1 MATPDVLSRNARDLN
16 DKAGNVH
23 ASHTPPTDAADRGGI
38 DLEGLRTS
46 NATSNHTRYRVPKKD
61 FQMPVT
67 EESDD
72 SAGSSGDTDEP
83 EDLGTTAEA
92 LADQVER
99 EALLV
104 EGARE
109 LLSLKHLPPLRYI
122 DLDLVSA
129 WAPAINAMRLLWE
142 QGRSGRVESYS
153 MSKNKFPYFPD
164 TEISGKIE
172 TLRIA
177 IPQINERAGPS
188 ELWQAAVDVQ
198 SLMMTCRQHSVPFW
212 WVVPAARFRAQVT
225 ELMKATGSTQ
235 LCNALLEEDQQLHSV
250 HVGII
255 ISRDGNSAIAMM
267 QDDGYTL
274 DGSRL
279 TMVREVVQ
287 KIAADIQTLNEEV
300 ELPRDDL
307 PDFVKQLMDLAEL
320 PKETGSTNAGPN
332 QPTVPPFQRRN
343 SDVSMPDASFSTA
356 GSAMSGDSGYHAS
369 PDTLTG
375 ATRALADA
383 ASTMGHASRSG
394 GVPAT
399 SSVPAGEYVPKVF
412 PLPSV
417 KDGCT
422 EYGKV
427 VGVKRAGNF
436 GYRVLLNQGTEKVPC
451 YAIMPAGK
459 LGKGQGA
466 VLFEKFQLPSAHV
479 KGRERDHIDCF
490 KAMVEVA
497 PSSKQK
503 KGEAPWRRLT
513 TYFLVLWKDGKSD
526 WLFRSD
532 LGSFLSK
539 GTIASFE
546 ASLRRENAICKE
558 LLRKSR
564 ETGLNPDTGKPLTD
578 EERRAYPWLCRQ

>member
-1 MATPDVLSRNARDLN
+1 
-16 DKAGNVH
+16 
-23 ASHTPPTDAADRGGI
+23 
-38 DLEGLRTS
+38 
-46 NATSNHTRYRVPKKD
+46 
-61 FQMPVT
+61 
-67 EESDD
+67 
-72 SAGSSGDTDEP
+72 
-83 EDLGTTAEA
+83 
-92 LADQVER
+92 
-99 EALLV
+99 
-104 EGARE
+104 
-109 LLSLKHLPPLRYI
+109 
-122 DLDLVSA
+122 
-129 WAPAINAMRLLWE
+129 
-142 QGRSGRVESYS
+142 
-153 MSKNKFPYFPD
+153 
-164 TEISGKIE
+164 
-172 TLRIA
+172 
-177 IPQINERAGPS
+177 
-188 ELWQAAVDVQ
+188 
-198 SLMMTCRQHSVPFW
+198 
-212 WVVPAARFRAQVT
+212 
-225 ELMKATGSTQ
+225 MKATGSTQ
-235 LCNALLEEDQQLHSV
+235 LCNALLEEHQQLHSV

-267 QDDGYTL
+267 QNDGYTL

-287 KIAADIQTLNEEV
+287 KIAADIQTLNKEV
-300 ELPRDDL
+300 ELPKDDL

-320 PKETGSTNAGPN
+320 PKETVSEDDWRRQLSSLSEVIGAAQKQITDGPLRIEAAPVGQHTTMPSQGLVNGNPSASVSPNSMNTPAPSGQQVSSRGPANSMRVPPRDRFTTFRNPGASTQGSVNAGPN

-369 PDTLTG
+369 PDTSAG

-394 GVPAT
+394 GVTAT

-412 PLPSV
+412 PLPSI

-436 GYRVLLNQGTEKVPC
+436 GYRVLLNEGTEKVPC
-451 YAIMPAGK
+451 YAMMPAGK

-466 VLFEKFQLPSAHV
+466 VLLEKFQLPSAHI
-479 KGRERDHIDCF
+479 KGRERDHVDCF
-490 KAMVEVA
+490 KAIVEVA
-497 PSSKQK
+497 PSSRQK
-503 KGEAPWRRLT
+503 KGEAPQRRQT
-513 TYFLVLWKDGKSD
+513 TYFLVQWKDGKSD
-526 WLFRSD
+526 WLSRSD

-546 ASLRRENAICKE
+546 ASLRRENAICRE